1 MTRLIRFVAALWL
14 GVALP
19 LVVLAAGTAPSAAAP
34 GSVTVP
40 AHKRFVL
47 PNGLTI
53 VLVPRKDVPMIAFAG
68 FVRGGSLADPADK
81 PGVGSL
87 VAGLLD
93 RGAGRRSAYEFADAL
108 EGVGGTFN
116 AAAGAEAISVSGQFL
131 ARDRVLMIELLADAL
146 MRPTFDAGE
155 FASYRDR
162 EIEFI
167 KSAKDSDPAQ
177 IVGIYG
183 RAALFG
189 AHPYGRPQ
197 GGSERSLAAITL
209 ADVKGYH
216 ARNFG
221 ANNATLVFAGD
232 LDVRW
237 MKQSL
242 TAAFGTWT
250 QAAAIGR
257 ELAPAPRVKGRRVV
271 LVDSPGSA
279 QTYFWI
285 GNVGVDRRY
294 SGRPALD
301 LVNTLYGG
309 RFTSI
314 LNTELRIKSGL
325 SYGASSRFV
334 RGSEAGEFAIRSFT
348 RTDTTVQAL
357 DLTLQTLAQLERG
370 NLTPEMLESSRA
382 YVLGQ
387 FPLQF
392 ETAAHWAQA
401 LADLELYGLGKDYI
415 EGYGPALRTV
425 DLAEAAAV
433 TADAFPRPDDLVM
446 VLIGDAAKI
455 REGVAKY
462 GPVTELDLSD
472 PDFAPA
478 PAAATGPQP
487 DR

>member
-1 MTRLIRFVAALWL
+1 MKRCNLRELLALLAIVATFW
-14 GVALP
+14 
-19 LVVLAAGTAPSAAAP
+19 AGSAPAAAP
-34 GSVTVP
+34 VENTVGVKVP
-40 AHKRFVL
+40 ANQRFAL
-47 PNGLTI
+47 PNGLTV
-53 VLVPRKDVPMIAFAG
+53 VLVPNKDVPLIAFAG
-68 FVRGGSLADPADK
+68 FVRGGSLADPAGK

-93 RGAGRRSAYEFADAL
+93 RGAGKRSAYEFADAL

-116 AAAGAEAISVSGQFL
+116 AGAGSESISFNGQFL
-131 ARDRVLMIELLADAL
+131 ARDRALMIELLADAL
-146 MRPTFDAGE
+146 MRPRFDTQE
-155 FASYRDR
+155 FAAYRDR

-167 KSAKDSDPAQ
+167 KSAKDSDPSQ
-177 IVGIYG
+177 LVGIYG

-209 ADVKGYH
+209 ADVKAYH
-216 ARNFG
+216 AQNFG

-232 LDVRW
+232 LDPKW
-237 MKQSL
+237 MKQAL
-242 TAAFGTWT
+242 TAAFGAWAKATP
-250 QAAAIGR
+250 AAR
-257 ELAPAPRVKGRRVV
+257 DLKPAPRVKGRRVV
-271 LVDSPGSA
+271 LIDSPGSV
-279 QTYFWI
+279 QTYFWV

-325 SYGASSRFV
+325 SYGASSRFT
-334 RGSEAGEFAIRSFT
+334 RGSAPGEFAIRSFT
-348 RTDTTVQAL
+348 QTDTTVQAL
-357 DLTLQTLAQLERG
+357 DLTLQTLEQLERG
-370 NLTPEMLESSRA
+370 SLAPEMLESARS

-387 FPLQF
+387 FPLQL
-392 ETAAHWAQA
+392 ETAAHWAQT
-401 LADLELYGLGKDYI
+401 LADLEFFGLGKDYI
-415 EGYGPALRTV
+415 EGYGPALLKV
-425 DLAEAAAV
+425 DLAETAAV

-462 GPVTELDLSD
+462 GPVTEFKLSD
-472 PDFAPA
+472 PDFTPA
-478 PAAATGPQP
+478 K
-487 DR
+487 